1 MEKKYGEFVFKKKDL
16 EIESNDGIRHFVN
29 PEKDVRLYKIPYR
42 PDGEGEEFYMHETE
56 NHGIQFYRLYFVE
69 DWAKFE
75 SVEKEY
81 IANVLIDEELKH
93 DTIIT
98 REQLELL
105 ETNGIK
111 LAQYSI

>member
-1 MEKKYGEFVFKKKDL
+1 
-16 EIESNDGIRHFVN
+16 
-29 PEKDVRLYKIPYR
+29 
-42 PDGEGEEFYMHETE
+42 MHETE
-56 NHGIQFYRLYFVE
+56 NHGIQFYRLYFGE

-75 SVEKEY
+75 SIEKEY
-81 IANVLIDEELKH
+81 VADVLKDEELKH

-105 ETNGIK
+105 EKNGIK

>member
-1 MEKKYGEFVFKKKDL
+1 
-16 EIESNDGIRHFVN
+16 
-29 PEKDVRLYKIPYR
+29 
-42 PDGEGEEFYMHETE
+42 MHETE
-56 NHGIQFYRLYFVE
+56 NHGIQFYRLYFGE

-81 IANVLIDEELKH
+81 IADVLKDAELKH

-105 ETNGIK
+105 EKNGIK
-111 LAQYSI
+111 LAEV

>member
-1 MEKKYGEFVFKKKDL
+1 MGKRDREFVFKKKDL
-16 EIESNDGIRHFVN
+16 EIDLDDGTRYLVN
-29 PEKDVRLYKIPYR
+29 PEKDVCLYKIPYR
-42 PDGEGEEFYMHETE
+42 PDGEGEEFYMQETE
-56 NHGIQFYRLYFVE
+56 NHGIQFYRLYFGE

-75 SVEKEY
+75 SIEKECV
-81 IANVLIDEELKH
+81 ADVLKDEELKH

-105 ETNGIK
+105 EKNGIK

>member
-1 MEKKYGEFVFKKKDL
+1 
-16 EIESNDGIRHFVN
+16 
-29 PEKDVRLYKIPYR
+29 
-42 PDGEGEEFYMHETE
+42 MHETE
-56 NHGIQFYRLYFVE
+56 NHGIQFYRLYFGQ
-69 DWAKFE
+69 DWAKFK

-81 IANVLIDEELKH
+81 IANVLIAEELKH

-105 ETNGIK
+105 EKNGIK